1 MTPTVLQVADAARTH
16 SPGRRLAVVL
26 FNLGGPDSPDAVQP
40 FLFNLFNDRRII
52 GLPWPLRQLVARL
65 ISKRRAPIAR
75 EIYGQIGGRSPIL
88 PETEAQARVKDGKV
102 EKWVYVGSGETVP

>member
-1 MTPTVLQVADAARTH
+1 MTSTVQKVADAAAAH
-16 SPGRRLAVVL
+16 APGRRLAVVL

-40 FLFNLFNDRRII
+40 FLYNLFNDRRII

-88 PETEAQARVKDGKV
+88 PETEAQARAL
-102 EKWVYVGSGETVP
+102 EAELAQWRAPT